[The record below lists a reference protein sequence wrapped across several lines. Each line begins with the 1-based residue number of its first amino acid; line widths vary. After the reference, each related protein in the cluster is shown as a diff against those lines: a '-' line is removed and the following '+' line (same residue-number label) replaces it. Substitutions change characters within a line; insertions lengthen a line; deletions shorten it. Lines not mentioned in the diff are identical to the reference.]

1 MNLKEAYPGS
11 LGRAHFFSDLTRDA
25 VTVSD
30 LAVSASKLS
39 SYTCYLV
46 RIDHVFCFFGIL
58 SIPDF
63 LKTDFLYS
71 KQSVNT
77 VFKKRW
83 ALSKLEKYGKF

>member
-1 MNLKEAYPGS
+1 MFNDNGTISLDF
-11 LGRAHFFSDLTRDA
+11 LGRFWNITSHPTSHSLSDG
-25 VTVSD
+25 
-30 LAVSASKLS
+30 
-39 SYTCYLV
+39 
-46 RIDHVFCFFGIL
+46 IDRVFCFFGIL